1 MKQWTPTPVLR
12 RRFEFDKKGV
22 PLLAWVLGLVLVA
35 SFVEVWQATQVSE
48 LTLSID
54 RTSAQLAQA
63 DSRLSDLE
71 ARLAARRTRPALLGF
86 AAQLGMKPAEPSQVV
101 MIPAAYLAGTA
112 LPESAGSALAMLGR
126 RVAEVLVPTARARSR
141 R

>member
-1 MKQWTPTPVLR
+1 MKQWKPTPVLR

-22 PLLAWVLGLVLVA
+22 PLVAWVVGLVLMA
-35 SFVEVWQATQVSE
+35 SFVEVWQATCVSQ

-54 RTSAQLAQA
+54 KTSGQLAQA

-71 ARLAARRTRPALLGF
+71 ARLAAHRTRPALANA
-86 AAQLGMKPAEPSQVV
+86 AAQLGMKPAEPSQIVV
-101 MIPAAYLAGTA
+101 IPAAYLAASDLPGTA
-112 LPESAGSALAMLGR
+112 GASFASVGR
-126 RVAEVLVPTARARSR
+126 RIAEAVVPSARANSR